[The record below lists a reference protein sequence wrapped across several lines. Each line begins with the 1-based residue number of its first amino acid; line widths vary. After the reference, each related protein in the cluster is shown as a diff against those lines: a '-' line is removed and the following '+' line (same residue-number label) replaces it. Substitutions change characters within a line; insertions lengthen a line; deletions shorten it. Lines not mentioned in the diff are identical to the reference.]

1 MGTLQGILFISVRG
15 ININVF
21 VRPESEQQ
29 QRKKQPCH
37 NAILPAS
44 STAFTNRAARDQP
57 AHPPAPSTYSLSSPC
72 RAVPK
77 AAFATALAL
86 CVASA
91 FLFTCQTVFCR
102 NKNLSRF
109 YGHKKQVENG
119 ESPSPSPSPSQSHS
133 RVEVFVLELSF
144 EFCSAVPRPPH
155 LPLRCLSRSVNSEM
169 QSEGKNYNSLAK
181 SFHFSGDFVV
191 STWHSY
197 ADKGKGKEAVEK
209 EGECA
214 GRALSRGRGRGGV
227 VKNWKVYLNFNLFRK
242 RLKSFRY

>member
-1 MGTLQGILFISVRG
+1 MHCCCLVGTLQGILFISVRG

-57 AHPPAPSTYSLSSPC
+57 AHPPVPSTYSLSSPC

-119 ESPSPSPSPSQSHS
+119 ESPSPSPSQSHS

-144 EFCSAVPRPPH
+144 EFCSALPRPPH

-197 ADKGKGKEAVEK
+197 ADKGKGKGGLGKGKGNV
-209 EGECA
+209 
-214 GRALSRGRGRGGV
+214 RGG
-227 VKNWKVYLNFNLFRK
+227 Y
-242 RLKSFRY
+242 

>member
-1 MGTLQGILFISVRG
+1 MRSLQGILFISVRG

-57 AHPPAPSTYSLSSPC
+57 APCPLSSLSLSSPC

-119 ESPSPSPSPSQSHS
+119 ESPSQSQS

-144 EFCSAVPRPPH
+144 ESCSALPPAPAPAM
-155 LPLRCLSRSVNSEM
+155 LESQRQL
-169 QSEGKNYNSLAK
+169 
-181 SFHFSGDFVV
+181 
-191 STWHSY
+191 
-197 ADKGKGKEAVEK
+197 
-209 EGECA
+209 
-214 GRALSRGRGRGGV
+214 
-227 VKNWKVYLNFNLFRK
+227 
-242 RLKSFRY
+242 

>member
-1 MGTLQGILFISVRG
+1 MHDYHLPSSSCELLNFCQQRESVFESIFSSAADFVHWCFPLRGCTLQDILFISARG

-21 VRPESEQQ
+21 VRPASEQQ

-57 AHPPAPSTYSLSSPC
+57 ATSPPLSLAYPPLPPLPLC
-72 RAVPK
+72 RAAPK

-109 YGHKKQVENG
+109 YGQRKQVENG
-119 ESPSPSPSPSQSHS
+119 ESQSQS
-133 RVEVFVLELSF
+133 
-144 EFCSAVPRPPH
+144 
-155 LPLRCLSRSVNSEM
+155 
-169 QSEGKNYNSLAK
+169 QS
-181 SFHFSGDFVV
+181 
-191 STWHSY
+191 
-197 ADKGKGKEAVEK
+197 
-209 EGECA
+209 
-214 GRALSRGRGRGGV
+214 
-227 VKNWKVYLNFNLFRK
+227 
-242 RLKSFRY
+242 

>member
-1 MGTLQGILFISVRG
+1 MPSSSCELPATRKCLKGFFSSADFVHCCCLVGTLQGILFISVRG

-57 AHPPAPSTYSLSSPC
+57 TPLSPLSPLPTLSLPPC

-119 ESPSPSPSPSQSHS
+119 ESPSPSPSQSHS

-144 EFCSAVPRPPH
+144 EFCSALPAPRTCP
-155 LPLRCLSRSVNSEM
+155 CD
-169 QSEGKNYNSLAK
+169 A
-181 SFHFSGDFVV
+181 
-191 STWHSY
+191 
-197 ADKGKGKEAVEK
+197 
-209 EGECA
+209 
-214 GRALSRGRGRGGV
+214 
-227 VKNWKVYLNFNLFRK
+227 
-242 RLKSFRY
+242 